1 MRINKKNT
9 LYALSA
15 LLPIQ
20 IFHKCMKI
28 RSLMVTSFFFFFA
41 LFVNQRGFL
50 CASM

>member
-9 LYALSA
+9 LYVLSA

-28 RSLMVTSFFFFFA
+28 RSLMVTSFFFA